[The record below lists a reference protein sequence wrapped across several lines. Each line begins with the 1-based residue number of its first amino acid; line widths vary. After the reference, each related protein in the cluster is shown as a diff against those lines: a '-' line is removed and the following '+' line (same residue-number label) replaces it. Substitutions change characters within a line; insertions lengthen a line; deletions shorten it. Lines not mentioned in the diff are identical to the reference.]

1 MNLPHVLFVPVLV
14 LLCACGQ
21 DQPAPP
27 AKSPAPAARAP
38 ETQPAQRAPA
48 ARDEGPAPAEV
59 PAAPEGAGD
68 PPAPV
73 APQPAPRP
81 DAAQP
86 DPAAAAPAPVPAPA
100 PAPQEQ
106 AQPAGKAPAPPAPAR
121 QDEKPKA
128 APAPATGGADGA
140 PPAPKPETPPA
151 DEDAK
156 ARAILAKAAALQ
168 SAGDLAEPG
177 KLESFHVVFHK
188 ATFERQTTRADGT
201 STAETVEA
209 DTDGLVMRWKKG
221 SLRTD
226 ITLDG
231 HTTAKAWYEP
241 MKIGWIYDGKRV
253 ASLLGDDRKNDY
265 DELQFHRRVIDQLL
279 DVAILDKL
287 LRDGSKWK
295 VLPDA
300 APYTN
305 AVAIRRTPPDGA
317 QKAAPLT
324 LWIDHPSADVWG
336 DVVAA
341 ATPPSS
347 DGGATIRYEF
357 KYHDTFPKVRRK
369 TGEADPEPTKMRF
382 PFQVVV
388 HEQRA
393 DEAKARKVLEV
404 FTNSVDINTVTDGDF
419 AQPKK

>member
-14 LLCACGQ
+14 LFCACGRE
-21 DQPAPP
+21 QPAAP
-27 AKSPAPAARAP
+27 AKSPEPAARAPQTQPAQPAPAAR
-38 ETQPAQRAPA
+38 EEAPA
-48 ARDEGPAPAEV
+48 SAEV
-59 PAAPEGAGD
+59 PAAPGRPGD

-73 APQPAPRP
+73 PAQPAPRP

-86 DPAAAAPAPVPAPA
+86 DPAAAAPAPA
-100 PAPQEQ
+100 PAPQPAPQDE
-106 AQPAGKAPAPPAPAR
+106 AQPAPKAPVPQAPAP
-121 QDEKPKA
+121 QDEKPKPS
-128 APAPATGGADGA
+128 PAPATDGAGAA
-140 PPAPKPETPPA
+140 PPAPNPEAPAA
-151 DEDAK
+151 DEDSK
-156 ARAILAKAAALQ
+156 AREILAKAAARQ
-168 SAGDLAEPG
+168 AAGDLAEPG
-177 KLESFHVVFHK
+177 KLDSFHVVFHK
-188 ATFERQTTRADGT
+188 ATFERQTTRPDGT

-209 DTDGLVMRWKKG
+209 DTDGLVMRWMKG

-231 HTTAKAWYEP
+231 RTTAKAWYDP

-253 ASLLGDDRKNDY
+253 ASLLGADRKSDY

-295 VLPDA
+295 VLADA

-305 AVAIRRTPPDGA
+305 TVAIRRTPPDGA
-317 QKAAPLT
+317 GRAAPLT

-341 ATPPSS
+341 ATPPS
-347 DGGATIRYEF
+347 DDVHATIRYEF
-357 KYHDTFPKVRRK
+357 KYHETFPKVRRK
-369 TGEADPEPTKMRF
+369 AGDADPEPTKMRF

-404 FTNSVDINTVTDGDF
+404 FTNAVDVNTVTDADF
-419 AQPKK
+419 KQPR